1 MRYYNNRD
9 AARHVAT
16 NAPAPTVD
24 GQRAG
29 KGGAW
34 RRSGWRRGM
43 GDGRGNLRE
52 NREDPAPTVGRS
64 EDAIAIQM
72 SSHRR
77 RHAHTVHPACHPP
90 MGTYNLYHDA
100 ARRIATNASP
110 PPICACAPL
119 RHRMRLPRESPTSM
133 SDPTVF
139 VATRRAAARRV
150 VILLHGSHLWGPYG
164 FSNDAA
170 RRVATF
176 FENLNCGI
184 EISLPA
190 RRSPKND

>member
-24 GQRAG
+24 GQRVG
-29 KGGAW
+29 KGGDT
-34 RRSGWRRGM
+34 RG
-43 GDGRGNLRE
+43 GIGGVGGGRGNLRE

-100 ARRIATNASP
+100 A
-110 PPICACAPL
+110 
-119 RHRMRLPRESPTSM
+119 H
-133 SDPTVF
+133 
-139 VATRRAAARRV
+139 RV
-150 VILLHGSHLWGPYG
+150 VTLP
-164 FSNDAA
+164 FAVPVDAHVVA
-170 RRVATF
+170 NGGRRHTSQR
-176 FENLNCGI
+176 NPRPCRL
-184 EISLPA
+184 
-190 RRSPKND
+190 

>member
-110 PPICACAPL
+110 P
-119 RHRMRLPRESPTSM
+119 HMRMRAPPPPYAPTTRIAHINVRPHGLCSDEACRGAPRRDPPSWLPPMGTLRFFQRRGTPRRYVLRE
-133 SDPTVF
+133 
-139 VATRRAAARRV
+139 
-150 VILLHGSHLWGPYG
+150 
-164 FSNDAA
+164 
-170 RRVATF
+170 
-176 FENLNCGI
+176 FEL
-184 EISLPA
+184 
-190 RRSPKND
+190 RD

>member
-100 ARRIATNASP
+100 ARRI
-110 PPICACAPL
+110 
-119 RHRMRLPRESPTSM
+119 
-133 SDPTVF
+133 
-139 VATRRAAARRV
+139 